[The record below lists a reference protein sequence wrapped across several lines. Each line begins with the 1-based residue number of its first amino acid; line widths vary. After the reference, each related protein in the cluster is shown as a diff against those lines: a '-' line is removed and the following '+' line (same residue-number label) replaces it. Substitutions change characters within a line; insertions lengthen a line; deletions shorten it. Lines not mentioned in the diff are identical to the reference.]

1 MQLALFPLPI
11 CLLPGGFTKLRIFE
25 PRYKRLVSES
35 LSSGMGFGFCMLGED
50 NKPMPIATRVEI
62 IDFETLDDGLLGV
75 SVAGIERI
83 EIVSWH
89 SETDGLKRG
98 ETRVLSPWEPRE
110 VDEEHRHLSH
120 RLEEVMHE
128 FPQQQRLNQA
138 ANFNNLTWVCQ
149 RWLELLPIALVHKQ
163 HCYRQ
168 DSPDMALALLE
179 QIIEKD

>member
-35 LSSGMGFGFCMLGED
+35 LSSGMGFGLCMLGE
-50 NKPMPIATRVEI
+50 NNEPMPIATRVEI
-62 IDFETLDDGLLGV
+62 IDFETLDDGLLGI
-75 SVAGIERI
+75 SIAGIERI

-89 SETDGLKRG
+89 SESDGLKRG
-98 ETRVLSPWEPRE
+98 EARILRPWEPCE
-110 VDEEHRHLSH
+110 VNNDHLLLSQ
-120 RLEEVMHE
+120 RLEEVMHA
-128 FPQQQRLNQA
+128 FPEHQNLNQA
-138 ANFNNLTWVCQ
+138 TDFNDLTWVCQ

-163 HCYRQ
+163 QCYRQ